1 MLADYSDMPSRSLI
15 RRFFDL
21 PLRRKL
27 ILSFLAVI
35 SFGGIITLVIGTRIE
50 HRTIFSLAE
59 SKVRNDLAAA
69 WMVYNEKLSGIR
81 DVVRLSA
88 AREFLPEFFRT
99 GGRDEA
105 AQRLDA
111 IRREYGLD
119 ILTLTDAQGR
129 VALRARRPKAFGEDR
144 SGDPFVQR
152 ALRKETPA
160 GTSIVPRTLLIEEA
174 PDLAERAYFQ
184 FVETP
189 KAAARPGDHE
199 ENGMLLQAA
208 APVMDGRGALIGAL
222 TGGVL
227 INRNY
232 EIVDRVKDIVF
243 RGEKYKGQD
252 IGTVTIFQGD
262 LRVSTNVLDAQ
273 GQRAVGTRV
282 SLEVEQ
288 AVLIDG
294 GRWVGP
300 AFVVREWHI
309 TAYEPIRDIDGRIIG
324 MLYVGTLEWP
334 FLDLRNRVMATFAGL
349 AGLCAGFLLVLL
361 WLASA
366 TITRPLLNMVKATD
380 TIAKGDL
387 NHRVEIGSRD
397 ETGQLAAA
405 FNRMTESLAQAN
417 ENLAQWGR
425 MLEKRVEER
434 TRELRETQDALV
446 QSQKLASLGKMAA
459 GVAHEINNPLTSI
472 TINAHLLLEDRGPDD
487 ADRDALTLIAEETG
501 RCAQIVKGLL
511 EFARQTPSEASDAD
525 INDIVE
531 RTIQLLDKQ
540 ASVRNVKIVRDLDKS
555 LPLIVIDKNKIQQ
568 VVSNLV
574 INACEA
580 MPDGGTLTIET
591 GLSDDRRQIMLR
603 VADTGVGIPKANMDQ
618 LFDPFFTTKS
628 HGTGLGLAVSYGI
641 VRQRGGTINVESEVG
656 RGSTFTVELPLEET
670 TPDKKPAKDQL

>member
-69 WMVYNEKLSGIR
+69 WMVYNEKLNGIR

-105 AQRLDA
+105 AKRLDA

-129 VALRARRPKAFGEDR
+129 VALRARRPEAFGEDR
-144 SGDPFVQR
+144 SGDLFVQR

-160 GTSIVPRTLLIEEA
+160 GTSIVPRTLLLEEA

-199 ENGMLLQAA
+199 ENGMLLQAT
-208 APVMDGRGALIGAL
+208 APVMDGGGALIGAL
-222 TGGVL
+222 YGGVL

-282 SLEVEQ
+282 SREVER
-288 AVLIDG
+288 AVLVDG

-309 TAYEPIRDIDGRIIG
+309 TAYEPIKDIDGRIIG

-387 NHRVEIGSRD
+387 NHRVEIGSHD

-540 ASVRNVKIVRDLDKS
+540 ASVRNVKIIKDLDKS

-580 MPDGGTLTIET
+580 MPDGGTLTIVT
-591 GLSDDRRQIMLR
+591 SPSDDRRQIVLR
-603 VADTGVGIPKANMDQ
+603 VADTGVGIPKANMDL

-641 VRQRGGTINVESEVG
+641 VHQRGGTIDVESEVG
-656 RGSTFTVELPLEET
+656 KGSTFTVKLPLEET
-670 TPDKKPAKDQL
+670 APDKKPAKDQP

>member
-1 MLADYSDMPSRSLI
+1 MANRGLI
-15 RRFFDL
+15 RRFSDL

-27 ILSFLAVI
+27 VLSFLAVI
-35 SFGGIITLVIGTRIE
+35 SFGGIVTLVIGTRIE

-69 WMVYNEKLSGIR
+69 WMVYNEKLNGIR

-88 AREFLPEFFRT
+88 AREFLAEFFKT
-99 GGRDEA
+99 GRRAEA
-105 AQRLDA
+105 AKRLDA

-119 ILTLTDAQGR
+119 ILTLTDARGR
-129 VALRARRPKAFGEDR
+129 VALRALRPEAFGEDR
-144 SGDPFVQR
+144 AGDPFVKR
-152 ALRKETPA
+152 ALLKETPA
-160 GTSIVPRTLLIEEA
+160 GTGILPRAVLLEES

-208 APVMDGRGALIGAL
+208 APVLDGDATVIGAL
-222 TGGVL
+222 YGGVL

-273 GQRAVGTRV
+273 GLRAVGTRV
-282 SLEVEQ
+282 SREVEQ

-309 TAYEPIRDIDGRIIG
+309 TAYEPIRDFDNRIIG

-334 FLDLRNRVMATFAGL
+334 FLDLRNRVMATFTGI
-349 AGLCAGFLLVLL
+349 AGLCVAVLLALL
-361 WLASA
+361 WLVSA

-387 NHRVEIGSRD
+387 SHRVEIGSHD
-397 ETGQLAAA
+397 ETGLLAAS

-417 ENLAQWGR
+417 ENLEQWGR
-425 MLEKRVEER
+425 MLERRVEER
-434 TRELRETQDALV
+434 TSELREAQNALV

-472 TINAHLLLEDRGPDD
+472 SINAHLLLEDRGPDD
-487 ADRDALTLIAEETG
+487 ADRDALTLIAEETA

-511 EFARQTPSEASDAD
+511 EFSRQTPTEATDAD

-531 RTIQLLDKQ
+531 RTIQLLEKQ
-540 ASVRNVKIVRDLDKS
+540 ASVRNVKIVKDLNKS
-555 LPLIVIDKNKIQQ
+555 LPLIVIDKNKMQQ

-580 MPDGGTLTIET
+580 MPDGGTLTIVT
-591 GLSDDRRQIMLR
+591 APSADQRQIVIR
-603 VADTGVGIPKANMDQ
+603 VADTGVGIPKSNMDQ

-641 VRQRGGTINVESEVG
+641 VHQRGGTIDVESEVG
-656 RGSTFTVELPLEET
+656 KGSIFTVKLPVEET
-670 TPDKKPAKDQL
+670 APDSQRTKEKP

>member
-1 MLADYSDMPSRSLI
+1 MPNRGLI

-35 SFGGIITLVIGTRIE
+35 SFGGIITLFIGTRIE

-69 WMVYNEKLSGIR
+69 WMVYNEKLNGIR

-88 AREFLPEFFRT
+88 AREFLTDFFRS
-99 GGRDEA
+99 GRRDEA
-105 AQRLDA
+105 ARLLDA
-111 IRREYGLD
+111 IRREYELD
-119 ILTLTDAQGR
+119 VLTLTDGQGR
-129 VALRARRPKAFGEDR
+129 VALRARRPDTFGDDWA
-144 SGDPFVQR
+144 GDPFVRR
-152 ALRKETPA
+152 ALLKETPA
-160 GTSIVPRTLLIEEA
+160 GTGIVPRSMLLEEGS
-174 PDLAERAYFQ
+174 DLAERAYFQ

-199 ENGMLLQAA
+199 ENGMMIAAA
-208 APVMDGRGALIGAL
+208 APVLDAGGAVIGAL
-222 TGGVL
+222 FGGILV
-227 INRNY
+227 NRNF

-262 LRVSTNVLDAQ
+262 TRVSTNVLDSL
-273 GQRAVGTRV
+273 GRRAVGTRV
-282 SLEVEQ
+282 SKEVEET
-288 AVLIDG
+288 VLNGG

-309 TAYEPIRDIDGRIIG
+309 TAYEPIKDLDGRNIG

-380 TIAKGDL
+380 TIARGELD
-387 NHRVEIGSRD
+387 HRVEILSHD

-405 FNRMTESLAQAN
+405 FNRMTESLALAN

-425 MLEKRVEER
+425 MLERRVEER
-434 TRELRETQDALV
+434 TRELREAQDALV

-487 ADRDALTLIAEETG
+487 PDRDALTLIAEETD
-501 RCAQIVKGLL
+501 RCAKIVKGLL
-511 EFARQTPSEASDAD
+511 EFSRQTPSEATDAD
-525 INDIVE
+525 LNDIVE
-531 RTIQLLDKQ
+531 RALALLEKQ
-540 ASVRNVKIVRDLDKS
+540 ATVRNIKVVKDLDKA
-555 LPLIVIDKNKIQQ
+555 LPFIVVDKNKMQQ

-580 MPDGGTLTIET
+580 MPDGGTLTIAT
-591 GLSDDRRQIMLR
+591 RPGDDGRRIELR
-603 VADTGVGIPKANMDQ
+603 VSDTGVGIPKSNMGQ

-641 VRQRGGTINVESEVG
+641 VQQRGGTIEVESEVG
-656 RGSTFTVELPLEET
+656 KGSAFTVKLPLEET
-670 TPDKKPAKDQL
+670 AENRKRAKEYL

>member
-1 MLADYSDMPSRSLI
+1 MPNRGLI

-35 SFGGIITLVIGTRIE
+35 SFGGIITLFIGTRIE

-69 WMVYNEKLSGIR
+69 WMVYNEKLNGIR

-88 AREFLPEFFRT
+88 AREFLTDFFRS
-99 GGRDEA
+99 GRRDESA
-105 AQRLDA
+105 RLLDA
-111 IRREYGLD
+111 IRREYQLD
-119 ILTLTDAQGR
+119 ILTLTDGRGR
-129 VALRARRPKAFGEDR
+129 VALRARQPDTFGEDWAA
-144 SGDPFVQR
+144 DPFVRR
-152 ALRKETPA
+152 ALLKETPA
-160 GTSIVPRTLLIEEA
+160 GTGIVPRSMLLKEGS
-174 PDLAERAYFQ
+174 DLAERAYFQ

-199 ENGMLLQAA
+199 ENGMMIAAA
-208 APVMDGRGALIGAL
+208 APVLDAGGAVIGAL
-222 TGGVL
+222 FGGVL
-227 INRNY
+227 VNRNF

-252 IGTVTIFQGD
+252 VGTVTIFQGD
-262 LRVSTNVLDAQ
+262 TRVSTNVLDSL
-273 GQRAVGTRV
+273 GRRAVGTRV
-282 SLEVEQ
+282 SKEVEET
-288 AVLIDG
+288 VLIGG

-309 TAYEPIRDIDGRIIG
+309 TAYEPIKDLDGRNIG

-380 TIAKGDL
+380 TIARGELD
-387 NHRVEIGSRD
+387 HRVEILSHD

-405 FNRMTESLAQAN
+405 FNRMTESLALAN

-425 MLEKRVEER
+425 MLERRVEER
-434 TRELRETQDALV
+434 TRELREAQDALV

-487 ADRDALTLIAEETG
+487 PDRDALTLIAEETD
-501 RCAQIVKGLL
+501 RCAKIVKGLL
-511 EFARQTPSEASDAD
+511 EFSRQTPSEATDAD
-525 INDIVE
+525 LNDIVE
-531 RTIQLLDKQ
+531 RALALLEKQ
-540 ASVRNVKIVRDLDKS
+540 AAVRNIKVVKDLDKA
-555 LPLIVIDKNKIQQ
+555 LPFIVVDKNKMQQ

-580 MPDGGTLTIET
+580 MPDGGTLTIAT
-591 GLSDDRRQIMLR
+591 RPGDDGRRIELR
-603 VADTGVGIPKANMDQ
+603 VSDTGVGIPKSNMGQ

-641 VRQRGGTINVESEVG
+641 VQQRGGTIEVESEVG
-656 RGSTFTVELPLEET
+656 KGSAFTVKLPLKET
-670 TPDKKPAKDQL
+670 AENRKRAKEYP

>member
-1 MLADYSDMPSRSLI
+1 MPNRGLI

-35 SFGGIITLVIGTRIE
+35 SFGGIITLFIGTRIE

-69 WMVYNEKLSGIR
+69 WMVYNEKLNGIR

-88 AREFLPEFFRT
+88 AREFLTDFFRS
-99 GGRDEA
+99 GRRDEA
-105 AQRLDA
+105 ARLLDA
-111 IRREYGLD
+111 IRREYELD
-119 ILTLTDAQGR
+119 VLTLTDGQGR
-129 VALRARRPKAFGEDR
+129 VALRARRPDTFGDDWA
-144 SGDPFVQR
+144 GDPFVRR
-152 ALRKETPA
+152 ALLKETPA
-160 GTSIVPRTLLIEEA
+160 GTGIVPRSMLLEEGS
-174 PDLAERAYFQ
+174 DLAERAYFQ

-199 ENGMLLQAA
+199 ENGMMIAAA
-208 APVMDGRGALIGAL
+208 APVLDAGGAVIGAL
-222 TGGVL
+222 FGGILV
-227 INRNY
+227 NRNF

-262 LRVSTNVLDAQ
+262 TRVSTNVLDSL
-273 GQRAVGTRV
+273 GRRAVGTRV
-282 SLEVEQ
+282 SKEVEET
-288 AVLIDG
+288 VLNGG

-309 TAYEPIRDIDGRIIG
+309 TAYEPIKDLDGRNIG

-380 TIAKGDL
+380 TIARGELD
-387 NHRVEIGSRD
+387 HRVEILSHD

-405 FNRMTESLAQAN
+405 FNRMTESLALAN

-425 MLEKRVEER
+425 MLERRVEER
-434 TRELRETQDALV
+434 TRELREAQDALV

-487 ADRDALTLIAEETG
+487 PDRDALTLIAEETD
-501 RCAQIVKGLL
+501 RCAKIVKGLL
-511 EFARQTPSEASDAD
+511 EFSRQTPSEATDAD
-525 INDIVE
+525 LNDIVE
-531 RTIQLLDKQ
+531 RALALLEKQ
-540 ASVRNVKIVRDLDKS
+540 ATVRNIKVVKDLDKA
-555 LPLIVIDKNKIQQ
+555 LPFIVVDKNKMQQ

-580 MPDGGTLTIET
+580 MPDGGTLTIAT
-591 GLSDDRRQIMLR
+591 RPGDDGRRIELR
-603 VADTGVGIPKANMDQ
+603 VADTGVGIPKSNMGQ

-641 VRQRGGTINVESEVG
+641 VQQRGGTIEVESEVG
-656 RGSTFTVELPLEET
+656 KGSAFTVKLPLEET
-670 TPDKKPAKDQL
+670 AENRKRAKEYL